1 MNLRVR
7 VILYHLTCNPY
18 NVRAPYS
25 GFRKDGVS
33 KRSGWII
40 RGMKIFG
47 IVGWKN
53 SGKTTLITALV
64 REFRRRGLQVSTIKH
79 AHHAFDLDRPGKD
92 SFLHRAA
99 GAQEVLIA
107 SEGRWALLHELHG
120 AEPPELTELIG
131 RLSPVDLVL
140 VEGFKSEAIPK
151 LEVRRAGTAGHPLA
165 ETDAQIV
172 AIATD
177 GETAAADRPVFA
189 LDDIAGIAD
198 FILRQ

>member
-1 MNLRVR
+1 
-7 VILYHLTCNPY
+7 
-18 NVRAPYS
+18 
-25 GFRKDGVS
+25 
-33 KRSGWII
+33 
-40 RGMKIFG
+40 MKIFG

-64 REFRRRGLQVSTIKH
+64 REFRLRGLCVSTVKH

-92 SFLHRAA
+92 SFAHRAA

-107 SEGRWALLHELHG
+107 SHGRWALLHELRG
-120 AEPPELTELIG
+120 EDPPKLPELLA

-140 VEGFKSEAIPK
+140 VEGFKNEAHQK
-151 LEVRRAGTAGHPLA
+151 LEVRRSAAAGPPLA
-165 ETDAQIV
+165 DTDAQIV

-177 GETAAADRPVFA
+177 EETRAMDRPVFA